1 MQNLCI
7 AYRDIS
13 NKHKLYASG
22 TTGYLID
29 IDALIREPTNLATAE
44 LIILSLDRGD
54 LNWCEMY
61 R

>member
-29 IDALIREPTNLATAE
+29 IDALIF
-44 LIILSLDRGD
+44 
-54 LNWCEMY
+54 
-61 R
+61 